1 MELCSSYHYFMPGL
15 SGGKMSSSDSTSFIA
30 LTDDPDVAAKKIKKY
45 AFSGGRDTVEEHR
58 KHGGNPDID
67 VSFQYLRYFEDN
79 DKELKK
85 VHDDYKA
92 GKLLSGELKQILIEK
107 MTKFL
112 EDHQKNIEKAKRVVD
127 RYMEVK

>member
-1 MELCSSYHYFMPGL
+1 M
-15 SGGKMSSSDSTSFIA
+15 
-30 LTDDPDVAAKKIKKY
+30 
-45 AFSGGRDTVEEHR
+45 
-58 KHGGNPDID
+58 
-67 VSFQYLRYFEDN
+67 RYFEDN